1 LPSVSEPFQTA
12 LALLVGIVS
21 LLVGF
26 GAAEGSRT
34 IPPVDDPLTLFESW
48 LEEAR
53 AAEGLNAEAL
63 AVATAT
69 SAGEPSVRMV
79 LLKGFDE
86 RGIVFFTN
94 YSSRKGGE
102 LEQNPR
108 AALLFHWPV
117 LGRQVRV
124 EGPVTRVAREES
136 EAYAHSRPR
145 QSQLSALASPQ
156 SRPVPDREWLERRVE
171 ELDREHAGAELP
183 VREDWG
189 GYRVEPEAWE
199 FWQHRDNRLHARHRY
214 ARTAGGWHVERLA
227 P

>member
-1 LPSVSEPFQTA
+1 ML
-12 LALLVGIVS
+12 
-21 LLVGF
+21 
-26 GAAEGSRT
+26 
-34 IPPVDDPLTLFESW
+34 PVDDPLTLFGSW
-48 LEEAR
+48 LAEAR
-53 AAEGLNAEAL
+53 GAEGLNAEAL

-69 SAGEPSVRMV
+69 PAGVPSVRMV
-79 LLKGFDE
+79 LLKGVDE
-86 RGIVFFTN
+86 RGFVFFTN

-124 EGPVTRVAREES
+124 EGPVSRVGREET

-145 QSQLSALASPQ
+145 LSQLSALASPQ

-171 ELDREHAGAELP
+171 ELEREHANAELP

-199 FWQHRDNRLHARHRY
+199 FWQHRDNRLHDRHRY
-214 ARTAGGWHVERLA
+214 ERSGDGWRVERLA

>member
-1 LPSVSEPFQTA
+1 M
-12 LALLVGIVS
+12 
-21 LLVGF
+21 
-26 GAAEGSRT
+26 
-34 IPPVDDPLTLFESW
+34 DDPLALFESW

-53 AAEGLNAEAL
+53 AAMGYDADAM

-69 SAGEPSVRMV
+69 PDGAPSARIV
-79 LLKGFDE
+79 LLKGVDE

-94 YSSRKGGE
+94 YGSRKGDE
-102 LEQNPR
+102 LAANPR
-108 AALLFHWPV
+108 AALLFHWPAI
-117 LGRQVRV
+117 GRQVRI
-124 EGPVTRVAREES
+124 EGPVSRVDRADS
-136 EAYAHSRPR
+136 EAYARSRPR

-183 VREDWG
+183 VRDDWG

-199 FWQHRDNRLHARHRY
+199 FWQHRDNRLHDRHRY
-214 ARTAGGWHVERLA
+214 ERDGDGWRVERLA

>member
-1 LPSVSEPFQTA
+1 
-12 LALLVGIVS
+12 
-21 LLVGF
+21 
-26 GAAEGSRT
+26 
-34 IPPVDDPLTLFESW
+34 VDDPLTLFERW
-48 LEEAR
+48 LDEAR
-53 AAEGLNAEAL
+53 AAEGAGAEAL

-86 RGIVFFTN
+86 RGFVFFTN
-94 YSSRKGGE
+94 YSSRKGAE
-102 LEQNPR
+102 LGQNPR

-124 EGPVTRVAREES
+124 EGPVTRVTRDET

-189 GYRVEPEAWE
+189 GFRVEPEAWE
-199 FWQHRDNRLHARHRY
+199 FWQHRDNRLHDRHRY
-214 ARTAGGWHVERLA
+214 EGTAGAWRVERLA